1 MDNTME
7 KKSPLTDL
15 MRSTME
21 KIHEMV
27 DTNTIVGQPI
37 TTPDGVT
44 LIPISKV
51 SFGFGS
57 GGGDYGKAP
66 KENFGGGSG
75 AGVKI
80 DPVAFLVIKDGAT
93 RVLPVAVPPVSTLD
107 RVVEMVPDIMDK
119 VEKYFD
125 KKEAKETD

>member
-1 MDNTME
+1 METPME
-7 KKSPLTDL
+7 KNTNLNDM
-15 MRSTME
+15 MRTAME
-21 KIHEMV
+21 KVREMV

-66 KENFGGGSG
+66 KENFGGGSA

-80 DPVAFLVIKDGAT
+80 DPVAFLVIRDGTT
-93 RVLPVAVPPVSTLD
+93 RVLPVAAPPASTMD
-107 RVVEMVPDIMDK
+107 RVIEMVPDIMDK

-125 KKEAKETD
+125 KKEAKEID

>member
-1 MDNTME
+1 MD
-7 KKSPLTDL
+7 KKNQLNDM
-15 MRSTME
+15 MRTAMD
-21 KIHEMV
+21 KVREMV

-51 SFGFGS
+51 SFGFGG

-66 KENFGGGSG
+66 QENFGGGSA

-125 KKEAKETD
+125 KKEAKEFE

>member
-1 MDNTME
+1 MMENKNSQLNEMMRGTME
-7 KKSPLTDL
+7 KV
-15 MRSTME
+15 R
-21 KIHEMV
+21 EMV

-66 KENFGGGSG
+66 KENFGGGAG
-75 AGVKI
+75 ACVKVE
-80 DPVAFLVIKDGAT
+80 PVAVLVSKDGST
-93 RVLPVAVPPVSTLD
+93 RGLPVAVAPVSTMD
-107 RVVEMVPDIMDK
+107 RIVEMAPDIMDK
-119 VEKYFD
+119 VEKFFD
-125 KKEAKETD
+125 KKEAKETL

>member
-1 MDNTME
+1 MDN
-7 KKSPLTDL
+7 KNSLNDL

-21 KIHEMV
+21 KVREMV

-37 TTPDGVT
+37 TTPDGIT

-51 SFGFGS
+51 SFGFGG

-66 KENFGGGSG
+66 KENFGGGAG

-80 DPVAFLVIKDGAT
+80 DPVAFLVVKDGIT
-93 RVLPVAVPPVSTLD
+93 RVLPVAAPPKSTLD
-107 RVVEMVPDIMDK
+107 RIVDMTPDIMDK

-125 KKEAKETD
+125 KKEAKETI

>member
-7 KKSPLTDL
+7 KKSPLTDM
-15 MRSTME
+15 MRSAME